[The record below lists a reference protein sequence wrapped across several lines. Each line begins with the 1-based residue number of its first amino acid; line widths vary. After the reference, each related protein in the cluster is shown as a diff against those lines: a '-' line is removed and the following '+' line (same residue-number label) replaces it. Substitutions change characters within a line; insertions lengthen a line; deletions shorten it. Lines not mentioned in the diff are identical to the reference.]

1 MSGIPVVA
9 WVMFAA
15 DVVVPVT
22 ATAIISRRS
31 RALAEAA
38 RAAGRSRTT
47 RTTRA
52 AGGPADS
59 LAPPRAGYATALWL
73 VRFDLVGISGVALV
87 CLIVLRSRPS
97 ALVLVESVLFGCCLV
112 SLVLNAMFSRSA
124 AKRAAEEEA
133 RENRSTH
140 HGT

>member
-1 MSGIPVVA
+1 MSGIPVIA

-38 RAAGRSRTT
+38 RSS
-47 RTTRA
+47 RA

-59 LAPPRAGYATALWL
+59 LAPSRAGYATALWL
-73 VRFDLVGISGVALV
+73 IRFDLVGISGVALV

-97 ALVLVESVLFGCCLV
+97 DLVLVESVLFGCCLV
-112 SLVLNAMFSRSA
+112 SLGLNAVFSRSA

-133 RENRSTH
+133 RENRSTR

>member
-1 MSGIPVVA
+1 MSGIPVIA

-15 DVVVPVT
+15 DVIVPVT

-31 RALAEAA
+31 RALAEAS
-38 RAAGRSRTT
+38 RAAKRSRT
-47 RTTRA
+47 

-59 LAPPRAGYATALWL
+59 LASPRAGYATALWL
-73 VRFDLVGISGVALV
+73 IRFDLVGISGVALV

-97 ALVLVESVLFGCCLV
+97 DLVLVESVLFGCCLV
-112 SLVLNAMFSRSA
+112 SLGLNAVFSRSA

-133 RENRSTH
+133 RKNRSTR
-140 HGT
+140 HGA

>member
-1 MSGIPVVA
+1 MSGIPVIA

-38 RAAGRSRTT
+38 RAAGRS

-87 CLIVLRSRPS
+87 CLIILRSRPS

-112 SLVLNAMFSRSA
+112 SLGLNAMFSRSA

>member
-1 MSGIPVVA
+1 MSGIPVIA

-15 DVVVPVT
+15 DVIVPVT

-31 RALAEAA
+31 RALAEASRAAKRSRAA
-38 RAAGRSRTT
+38 RAAGGS
-47 RTTRA
+47 
-52 AGGPADS
+52 ADS

-97 ALVLVESVLFGCCLV
+97 DLVLVESVLFGCCLV
-112 SLVLNAMFSRSA
+112 SLGLNAVFSRSA

-133 RENRSTH
+133 RKNRSTR
-140 HGT
+140 HGA

>member
-1 MSGIPVVA
+1 MSGIPVIA

-15 DVVVPVT
+15 DVIVPVT

-31 RALAEAA
+31 RALAEAS
-38 RAAGRSRTT
+38 RAART
-47 RTTRA
+47 

-59 LAPPRAGYATALWL
+59 LASPRAGYATALWL
-73 VRFDLVGISGVALV
+73 IRFDLVGISGVALV

-97 ALVLVESVLFGCCLV
+97 DLVLVESVLFGCCLV
-112 SLVLNAMFSRSA
+112 SLGLNAVFSRSA

-133 RENRSTH
+133 RKNRSTR
-140 HGT
+140 HGA

>member
-1 MSGIPVVA
+1 MSGIPVIA

-38 RAAGRSRTT
+38 RSSRAAGRSRTT
-47 RTTRA
+47 TRG
-52 AGGPADS
+52 AGDS
-59 LAPPRAGYATALWL
+59 LAPSRAGYATALWL
-73 VRFDLVGISGVALV
+73 IRFDLVGISGVALV

-97 ALVLVESVLFGCCLV
+97 DLVLVESVLFGCCLV
-112 SLVLNAMFSRSA
+112 SLGLNAVFSRSA

-133 RENRSTH
+133 RENRSTR

>member
-1 MSGIPVVA
+1 MSGIPVIA

-31 RALAEAA
+31 RALAVAA
-38 RAAGRSRTT
+38 RSS
-47 RTTRA
+47 RA

-59 LAPPRAGYATALWL
+59 PAPSRAGYATALWL
-73 VRFDLVGISGVALV
+73 IRFDLVGISGVALV

-97 ALVLVESVLFGCCLV
+97 DLVLVESVLFGCCLV
-112 SLVLNAMFSRSA
+112 SRGLNAVFSRSA

-133 RENRSTH
+133 RENRSTR

>member
-1 MSGIPVVA
+1 MSGIPVIA

-38 RAAGRSRTT
+38 GRSRM
-47 RTTRA
+47 TRA

-59 LAPPRAGYATALWL
+59 PAPSRAGYATALWL
-73 VRFDLVGISGVALV
+73 IRFDLVGISGVALV

-97 ALVLVESVLFGCCLV
+97 DLVLVESVLFGCCLV
-112 SLVLNAMFSRSA
+112 SLGLNAVFSRSA

-133 RENRSTH
+133 RENRSTR

>member
-1 MSGIPVVA
+1 MSGIPVIA

-38 RAAGRSRTT
+38 RSS
-47 RTTRA
+47 RA
-52 AGGPADS
+52 AGGAADS
-59 LAPPRAGYATALWL
+59 LASPRAGYATALWL

-97 ALVLVESVLFGCCLV
+97 DLVLVESVLFGCCLV
-112 SLVLNAMFSRSA
+112 SLGLNAVFSRSA

-133 RENRSTH
+133 RENRSTR

>member
-1 MSGIPVVA
+1 MSGIPVIA

-15 DVVVPVT
+15 DVIVPVT

-31 RALAEAA
+31 RALAEAS
-38 RAAGRSRTT
+38 RAARRSRTA
-47 RTTRA
+47 RT

-59 LAPPRAGYATALWL
+59 LASPRAGYATALWL
-73 VRFDLVGISGVALV
+73 IRFDLVGISGVALV

-97 ALVLVESVLFGCCLV
+97 DLVLVESVLFGCCLV
-112 SLVLNAMFSRSA
+112 SLGLNAVFSRSA

-133 RENRSTH
+133 RKNRSTR
-140 HGT
+140 HGA